1 MIRGLYS
8 SVSAMLQLQ
17 AKQSLTTNN
26 IANANTT
33 GYKSEVMVEKPFP
46 EYMIS
51 NRDNYVKGQAKKQEI
66 GTLSFGVKMDDTIT
80 SHYQG
85 DLIETGSETSF
96 AILGDGFFTVMDREG
111 NTAYTRDGV
120 FKVSDEGYLMTS
132 AGHLVQGINTRT
144 GALEPINV
152 GIETDIVV
160 DSDNNIKID
169 DIISYRFNIVEP
181 NNYDNFKIES
191 DNLFYGG
198 DGVKAVN
205 GNNYIIK
212 QKYKEGSNVDIVAE
226 TTNLMTT
233 LRAFEANQT
242 VVKALDS
249 TMNLV
254 ANELGKI

>member
-1 MIRGLYS
+1 MLRGVYS

-33 GYKSEVMVEKPFP
+33 GYKSETMVEKPFP
-46 EYMIS
+46 EYMIG
-51 NRDNYVKGQAKKQEI
+51 NKDNYTKGQAKRQNI

-96 AILGDGFFTVMDREG
+96 AILGDGFFTVMDRDG

-120 FKVSDEGYLMTS
+120 FKVSSEGYLMTS

-152 GIETDIVV
+152 GLETDVV
-160 DSDNNIKID
+160 IDQSNNIKIND
-169 DIISYRFNIVEP
+169 TISYRFNIVEP
-181 NNYDNFKIES
+181 NSYDNFKMES

-198 DGVKAVN
+198 NGVKAVN
-205 GNNYIIK
+205 GNNYSIK
-212 QKYKEGSNVDIVAE
+212 QRYKEGSNVDIVTE
-226 TTNLMTT
+226 TTNMMTN

-242 VVKALDS
+242 VVKALDT
-249 TMNLV
+249 TMNLI
-254 ANELGKI
+254 ANEIGRI

>member
-1 MIRGLYS
+1 MLRGVYS

-33 GYKSEVMVEKPFP
+33 GYKSETMVEKPFP
-46 EYMIS
+46 EYMIG
-51 NRDNYVKGQAKKQEI
+51 NKDNYTKGQPKRKNI

-96 AILGDGFFTVMDREG
+96 AILGDGFFTVMDRDG

-120 FKVSDEGYLMTS
+120 FKVSSEGYLMTS

-152 GIETDIVV
+152 GIETDVVV
-160 DSDNNIKID
+160 DQNNNIKIND
-169 DIISYRFNIVEP
+169 AISYRFNIVEP
-181 NNYDNFKIES
+181 NNYDNFKMES

-198 DGVKAVN
+198 NGVKAVN
-205 GNNYIIK
+205 GNNYSIK
-212 QKYKEGSNVDIVAE
+212 QRYKEGSNVDIVTE
-226 TTNLMTT
+226 TTNMMTN

-242 VVKALDS
+242 VVKALDT
-249 TMNLV
+249 TMNLIV
-254 ANELGKI
+254 NEIGRI